1 MKSALLCLI
10 ATVASLSPRPSHGFH
25 TRSCSSRHARSST
38 KLHASPKPASTDD
51 GNPSPAAV
59 FLKSTIA
66 AATTFALAS
75 TNAVWAVSGGGVDYA
90 SMDITGQDFSNNNF
104 KGKDFTQVIAK
115 GTNFAKSN
123 LQGCRFYKAYLVN
136 TNFEGA
142 DVRGVSFE
150 LTSMDNA
157 NLKNINAAGA
167 YFGQSLV
174 DVKSMEGADFTD
186 AQIPEK
192 TLKLVCDR
200 EDVKGTNPDTG
211 VETRDSLMCL

>member
-1 MKSALLCLI
+1 MILL
-10 ATVASLSPRPSHGFH
+10 
-25 TRSCSSRHARSST
+25 
-38 KLHASPKPASTDD
+38 K
-51 GNPSPAAV
+51 
-59 FLKSTIA
+59 
-66 AATTFALAS
+66 
-75 TNAVWAVSGGGVDYA
+75 
-90 SMDITGQDFSNNNF
+90 
-104 KGKDFTQVIAK
+104 VIAK

-174 DVKSMEGADFTD
+174 DVKTMEGADFTD

-211 VETRDSLMCL
+211 VDTRDSLMCL